1 MLSIFLADE
10 DIIEKIIYCWI
21 SVCPC
26 SKGKEATTSQIP
38 LAHQLQEW
46 NFLPLADGSRWSGSL
61 SPCQADIPVSAFPR
75 AAQTIMLWKRQA
87 KELISYNYADFH
99 QMI

>member
-1 MLSIFLADE
+1 MLSIFLAAE

-75 AAQTIMLWKRQA
+75 AAQTIMLWKRQG